1 MAQIKFKTHL
11 KCILLA
17 SILLSGCQTAFEED
31 QTRRSKI
38 TQFALNHP
46 VAAQAIGMEDT
57 GSFNISSNATRF
69 AYRSGLDDTAN
80 GDGKGTQVNA
90 VRQALWQAAI
100 TSQFDNVIAEEAGNA
115 YLADIKIREGK
126 INYFSRYLADQAV
139 DQRNNRIGRSIG
151 SGRPNTDMKALAES
165 VLLYYHKI
173 GLWTAS
179 ETRTN
184 RPQSMAHYARKTQS
198 YCLPRSHE
206 KYRAVGCRRLAR
218 GRAQYAQTRQN
229 RLDFQN
235 G

>member
-1 MAQIKFKTHL
+1 MAQKLKTHI
-11 KCILLA
+11 KYILLA
-17 SILLSGCQTAFEED
+17 SVLLSGCQTTFEED

-69 AYRSGLDDTAN
+69 VYRSGLDDTAN

-90 VRQALWQAAI
+90 VRQTLWQAAI

-151 SGRPNTDMKALAES
+151 SGRPNTDMKTLAES

-173 GLWTAS
+173 GL
-179 ETRTN
+179 
-184 RPQSMAHYARKTQS
+184 
-198 YCLPRSHE
+198 
-206 KYRAVGCRRLAR
+206 
-218 GRAQYAQTRQN
+218 
-229 RLDFQN
+229 
-235 G
+235 

>member
-90 VRQALWQAAI
+90 VRQARH
-100 TSQFDNVIAEEAGNA
+100 
-115 YLADIKIREGK
+115 YLPIR
-126 INYFSRYLADQAV
+126 
-139 DQRNNRIGRSIG
+139 QRNRRRS
-151 SGRPNTDMKALAES
+151 R
-165 VLLYYHKI
+165 
-173 GLWTAS
+173 
-179 ETRTN
+179 
-184 RPQSMAHYARKTQS
+184 
-198 YCLPRSHE
+198 
-206 KYRAVGCRRLAR
+206 
-218 GRAQYAQTRQN
+218 
-229 RLDFQN
+229 
-235 G
+235 